1 MKDKEKQKEKDRLLD
16 LALLYYGGSILKS
29 AGMEKE
35 KSLIQHGTVS
45 TYQHSV
51 NVARTSL
58 KIARRLNL
66 TVDERQMVRGAL
78 LHDYYLYDWHDKEA
92 RTNPHGFVHPRIA
105 CENATRDFQ
114 LNPLEQNIIRR
125 HMFPSTPIPPK
136 YKEGWVI
143 CMADKLCSIQET
155 LKLGTSL
162 WKPVQFY

>member
-1 MKDKEKQKEKDRLLD
+1 MNQERLEEGIRILREEIR
-16 LALLYYGGSILKS
+16 ALKPTRFVENKGFV
-29 AGMEKE
+29 
-35 KSLIQHGTVS
+35 QHGTTS
-45 TYQHSV
+45 LYQHCISV
-51 NVARTSL
+51 AYRSIV
-58 KIARRLNL
+58 IAVKFNMNIDMRS
-66 TVDERQMVRGAL
+66 MIRGAL

-114 LNPLEQNIIRR
+114 LNPLEQNIICR
-125 HMFPSTPIPPK
+125 HMFPLTPIPPK